1 MFPGVLVIRIQ
12 GGHDIVW
19 YSLPGRRLTRERTR
33 SEEHIKTHTLG
44 DGRNEEMIPPDTLE
58 K

>member
-44 DGRNEEMIPPDTLE
+44 DGRNEEMIPPIP
-58 K
+58 